1 MRLDPIIS
9 KGFEEL
15 EKESEE
21 LKRNTTIKR
30 GVTRFNNEPIY
41 TVPHSEFKGWGT
53 RVLNLLQRG
62 FGEESIHFKQFEH
75 TFTRSSGEID
85 EFETCKAILIS
96 AKKDFEGGFLFNIST
111 LVKAEVLDDVFE
123 QAKILL
129 EAGYKDVACI
139 LNGIILE
146 TTLKELSNR
155 AKTPLGKLD
164 KMNADLCK
172 AGVYNM
178 AKQKQITAWAELR
191 NKAAH
196 GEWTVYDS
204 DDVKSFQDGIQK
216 FVADYL

>member
-1 MRLDPIIS
+1 MRLDPLLS

-21 LKRNTTIKR
+21 LKNHTTIR
-30 GVTRFNNEPIY
+30 HGVTRFNNEPIY
-41 TVPHSEFKGWGT
+41 IVPQSEFKGWGT

-75 TFTRSSGEID
+75 FFSSGFGEID
-85 EFETCKAILIS
+85 QFETCKAILLS
-96 AKKDFEGGFLFNIST
+96 AKKDFQGGFLFNIST

-129 EAGYKDVACI
+129 EAGYKDVACV

-155 AKTPLGKLD
+155 AKIPTGKLD

-196 GEWTVYDS
+196 GEWTAYDS

>member
-1 MRLDPIIS
+1 MRLDPLIS

-21 LKRNTTIKR
+21 LRRHTTIRR

-41 TVPHSEFKGWGT
+41 IVPHSEFKGWGT

-75 TFTRSSGEID
+75 TFYKSSGEID
-85 EFETCKAILIS
+85 EFETCNAILVS

-129 EAGYKDVACI
+129 EAGYKDVACV

-146 TTLKELSNR
+146 TALKELSNR
-155 AKTPLGKLD
+155 AKIPNGKLD
-164 KMNADLCK
+164 KMNTELCK

>member
-1 MRLDPIIS
+1 MRLDPLLL

-21 LKRNTTIKR
+21 LKNHTTIRR
-30 GVTRFNNEPIY
+30 GVTTLNHEPIFI
-41 TVPHSEFKGWGT
+41 VPHSEFKGWGT

-75 TFTRSSGEID
+75 IFSSGIGEID
-85 EFETCKAILIS
+85 QFETCKAILLS
-96 AKKDFEGGFLFNIST
+96 AKKDFQGGFLFNIST

-129 EAGYKDVACI
+129 EAGYKDVACV

-155 AKTPLGKLD
+155 AKIPTGKLD

-191 NKAAH
+191 NKAVH

>member
-1 MRLDPIIS
+1 MRLDPLLS

-21 LKRNTTIKR
+21 LKNHTTIRR
-30 GVTRFNNEPIY
+30 GVTRLNNEPIY
-41 TVPHSEFKGWGT
+41 IVPHSEFKGWGT

-75 TFTRSSGEID
+75 IFSSAIGEID
-85 EFETCKAILIS
+85 QFETCKAILLS
-96 AKKDFEGGFLFNIST
+96 AKKDFQGGFLFNIST

-129 EAGYKDVACI
+129 EAGYKDVACV

-155 AKTPLGKLD
+155 AKIPTGKLD

-172 AGVYNM
+172 AEVYNM

>member
-1 MRLDPIIS
+1 MRLDPLIS

-53 RVLNLLQRG
+53 RVLNLLQRS

-75 TFTRSSGEID
+75 TFSRSSDEID
-85 EFETCKAILIS
+85 EFETCKAILVS

-111 LVKAEVLDDVFE
+111 LVKAEVLDDVLE

-129 EAGYKDVACI
+129 EAGYKDVACV

-155 AKTPLGKLD
+155 AKIPLGKLD
-164 KMNADLCK
+164 KMNTDLCK

-178 AKQKQITAWAELR
+178 AKQKQVTAWAELR